1 MDEDLHLDRTSEMPL
16 YRQIVEQVMRRIEA
30 GELRPGTPLP
40 PERKLAAS
48 LGVNR
53 TTVVT
58 AYRELVA
65 TGRVEAR
72 VGHGT
77 WVSDAGADEARSAV
91 PWQTLLTPAA
101 ERLRDPGM
109 SDLLATMGKPGTISF
124 GAGAPAPEHFPI
136 ARFEQALAEA
146 IAAHGP
152 TVFEHG
158 AVPGWAPLREA
169 LAAWTRRGD
178 GNSGT
183 ARAQDV
189 VVLHGSQQGLDLL
202 TRVLLEPGDAVVVES
217 PTYLGALQAFRGA
230 GARLLPVPLDRD
242 GMRLDRLDAA
252 LARHR
257 PKFIYILPTF
267 QNPTGTTLPL
277 ARRHALLAL
286 AARYG
291 VPVVEDDPYGALAY
305 GAPAPPTLHA
315 LDPYGGV
322 IYLSTMSKVF
332 LPGLRLGWLVAP
344 PPVAEAVTLARQ
356 TSDVHPNSAM
366 QHVLHAFLTRGWLA
380 EHVTAMR
387 AVYKGRRDVMLTAL
401 DTYAPPGMTWTRP
414 TGGYY
419 VWCRLPNGLRA
430 RALAVEAAREGVAL
444 VAGDLFSPDRGER
457 DAVRLNFTG
466 TPEASIPEGVR
477 RLCTAL
483 RRLSRDEGATVS
495 PALTGTRPVV

>member
-1 MDEDLHLDRTSEMPL
+1 MEIQLDRASQMPL
-16 YRQIVEQVMRRIEA
+16 YRQIVEQVMRRIET
-30 GELRPGTPLP
+30 GDLHTGTPLP

-65 TGRVEAR
+65 TGLVEAR

-77 WVSDAGADEARSAV
+77 WVSDTGADEARSV
-91 PWQTLLTPAA
+91 MPWQTLLTPAA

-109 SDLLATMGKPGTISF
+109 ADLLATIGKPGTISF

-136 ARFEQALAEA
+136 ARFEQAMTEA
-146 IAAHGP
+146 IATHGAA
-152 TVFEHG
+152 VFEYG

-169 LAAWTRRGD
+169 LAAWTRRD
-178 GNSGT
+178 GGT

-202 TRVLLEPGDAVVVES
+202 ARVLLEPGDAVVVES
-217 PTYLGALQAFRGA
+217 PTYLGALQTFRGA

-242 GMRLDRLDAA
+242 GMRLDRLDAT

-257 PKFIYILPTF
+257 PKFIYTLPTF

-291 VPVVEDDPYGALAY
+291 VPIVEDDPYGALPY

-315 LDPYGGV
+315 LDPNGGV
-322 IYLSTMSKVF
+322 IYLSTMSKLF

-344 PPVAEAVTLARQ
+344 PPVVEAVTLARQ

-366 QHVLHAFLTRGWLA
+366 QHVLHAFLTYGWLA
-380 EHVTAMR
+380 EHVAAMR
-387 AVYKGRRDVMLTAL
+387 IVYKARRDAMLAAL

-419 VWCRLPNGLRA
+419 IWCRLPHGLRA
-430 RALAVEAAREGVAL
+430 RALAAEAAREGVAL

-466 TPEASIPEGVR
+466 TPEAMIPEGVR

-483 RRLSRDEGATVS
+483 RRLSRDDGATVS
-495 PALTGTRPVV
+495 PALTGARPVV